1 MSRNLLGQETSPY
14 LLQHKDNPVHWH
26 AWGPDAFQTARKY
39 GKPVLLSIGYAA
51 CHWCHVMAH
60 ESFEDPETSELMNE
74 LFVNIK
80 VDREE
85 RPDIDAIYMH
95 SLALLGQPGGWPLT
109 MFLTSDGEPFWGGTY
124 FPKEPAYGRPSFRD
138 ILREVHR
145 VFQSEPAKIANNRDA
160 IKQAL
165 QQMSESQTA
174 GLLSFDML
182 DQAVRGLVR
191 QMDSING
198 GLKGAPKF
206 PQAAI
211 YEMLW
216 RGYLRS
222 QDETQLKILT
232 TTLDHI
238 CQGGIFDHLG
248 GGLSRYS
255 TDEIWLAPHFEKM
268 LYDNAQ
274 FIELLS
280 MVWPA
285 THSTLYAWRVME
297 TAAFVQREMVTPEGA
312 FAASLDA
319 DSEGEEGRYYVWS
332 ETEIDEILG
341 MDAKFF
347 KQHYDVTPAGNWE
360 GNTILNRLNT
370 IGLASDADER
380 LLALLRAKLLRARDD
395 RIPPARDDKV
405 LSDWNGMM
413 IAALASAA
421 AVFDRPSWFE
431 MAARAFDF
439 ITRSMTTP
447 DGRLAHCWCAG
458 KISGSEVLDDYAQ
471 MSRAAL
477 ALYELTG
484 HTPYLDWAIRWVGH
498 VNERFWDS
506 ENGGYFY
513 TPSDAKDLITRT
525 RQGHDNATP
534 NGNAVMANVLARI
547 GYLTGDGQARLRSI
561 ALVEAF
567 AGEARKNFLAMASL
581 LNSFEFQERC
591 VQIIILGS
599 RADKHTQR
607 LLQAVYSQSVP
618 DRMVLVLESTAGLPK
633 THPARNKT
641 QRDGRSTAY
650 ICRGATCSLP
660 LTDPG
665 MLADAIDFRKASA

>member
-1 MSRNLLGQETSPY
+1 MPRNFLGGETSPY

-60 ESFEDPETSELMNE
+60 ESFEDPETADLMNE

-138 ILREVHR
+138 VLREVHM

-174 GLLSFDML
+174 GLFTFDML
-182 DQAVRGLVR
+182 DQAVRGLAR
-191 QMDSING
+191 QMDPLHG

-216 RGYLRS
+216 RGFLRS
-222 QDETQLKILT
+222 QDESHLKLLT

-255 TDEIWLAPHFEKM
+255 TDEAWLVPHFEKM

-280 MVWPA
+280 MIWPA
-285 THSTLYAWRVME
+285 THSPLHAWRVME

-332 ETEIDEILG
+332 EGEIDELLG

-360 GNTILNRLNT
+360 GNNILNRLKDF
-370 IGLASDADER
+370 GLASDADER
-380 LLALLRAKLLRARDD
+380 RLALLRAKLLRARDE
-395 RIPPARDDKV
+395 RIPPTRDDKV
-405 LSDWNGMM
+405 LADWNGMM

-439 ITRSMTTP
+439 ITGAMTTP
-447 DGRLAHCWCAG
+447 DGKLAHCWCAG
-458 KISGSEVLDDYAQ
+458 KISGSEILDDYAQ

-484 HTPYLDWAIRWVGH
+484 HAPYLDWATRWVAH
-498 VNERFWDS
+498 VNDRFWDS

-513 TPSDAKDLITRT
+513 TPSDATDLITRT
-525 RQGHDNATP
+525 RQGGDNATP

-547 GYLTGDGQARLRSI
+547 GYLTGDDQARQRSI
-561 ALVEAF
+561 TLVEAF
-567 AGEARKNFLAMASL
+567 AGEARKNFLGMASL

-618 DRMVLVLESTAGLPK
+618 DRMVLVLESTSGLPK
-633 THPARNKT
+633 IHPARNKT
-641 QRDGRSTAY
+641 QRDGRATAY
-650 ICRGATCSLP
+650 ICRGTTCSLP

-665 MLADAIDFRKASA
+665 MLADAIDYRKASV